1 MPSSC
6 SSYSCSL
13 TKSVQSK
20 HSDIRALQDRGYT
33 IGKKIGKGSYATV
46 VAAFYEN
53 KNHKIPLACK
63 IVDKSRAPSDF
74 LNKFLPRELEIIIK
88 LEHPY
93 IIQIHSILQRGP
105 KIFIFMRYA
114 ENGDLLEYIKKNGAI
129 VEYGAK
135 SWFYQLVKGLKY
147 LHSQNIA
154 HRDLK
159 CENILI
165 SKKMNIKIADFGFA
179 RHCTDNHGNNLF
191 SLTYC
196 GSAAY
201 AAPEIVNGCPYDPKI
216 ADIWSLGV
224 ILFIMLNATMPFDDK
239 NVKKLLQDQQNRNY
253 HFRPSIERR
262 LTTKCKALVDLILD
276 PDVKTRWTLDRIENS
291 RWFTDSVV
299 ISEGVPN

>member
-6 SSYSCSL
+6 GSYI

-20 HSDIRALQDRGYT
+20 ASDIQALKERGYV
-33 IGKKIGKGSYATV
+33 IGRKIGKGSYATV
-46 VAAFYEN
+46 VSALYED
-53 KNHKIPLACK
+53 KSHKIPLACK
-63 IVDKSRAPSDF
+63 VVDKSRAPPDF
-74 LNKFLPRELEIIIK
+74 LNKFLPRELDIIIK

-114 ENGDLLEYIKKNGAI
+114 ENGDLLDYIKKNGPI
-129 VEYGAK
+129 VEHGSK
-135 SWFYQLVKGLKY
+135 SWFHQMVKGLKY

-179 RHCTDNHGNNLF
+179 RHCIDEQGHHSL

-201 AAPEIVNGCPYDPKI
+201 AAPEIVSGSPYDPKK
-216 ADIWSLGV
+216 ADVWSLGI
-224 ILFIMLNATMPFDDK
+224 ILFIMLNAAMPFDDK
-239 NVKKLLQDQQNRNY
+239 NVKKLLRDQKAKNY
-253 HFRPSIERR
+253 RFRTSVEQK
-262 LTTKCKALVDLILD
+262 LSTKCTALVSLILD
-276 PDVKTRWTLDRIENS
+276 PDVTTRWTLDRIEMS
-291 RWFTDSVV
+291 RWFKDSVV

>member
-6 SSYSCSL
+6 GSFI
-13 TKSVQSK
+13 TKSSVSSK
-20 HSDIRALQDRGYT
+20 ASDVRALKERGYI

-46 VAAFYEN
+46 VSALYEDN
-53 KNHKIPLACK
+53 THKVPLACK

-74 LNKFLPRELEIIIK
+74 LNKFLPRELEIIVK

-93 IIQIHSILQRGP
+93 VIQIHSILQRGL

-114 ENGDLLEYIKKNGAI
+114 ENGDLLEYIKKNGSI
-129 VEYGAK
+129 LEHGAK
-135 SWFYQLVKGLKY
+135 SWFYQMVKGIKY

-179 RHCTDNHGNNLF
+179 RSCCDAQGSQILSMTF
-191 SLTYC
+191 C

-201 AAPEIVNGCPYDPKI
+201 AAPEIVSGHPYDPKM
-216 ADIWSLGV
+216 ADVWSLGV
-224 ILFIMLNATMPFDDK
+224 ILFIMLNASMPFDDK
-239 NVKKLLQDQQNRNY
+239 NVKKLLSDQKNRNY
-253 HFRPSIERR
+253 RFRASIEEK
-262 LTTKCKALVDLILD
+262 LTTKCKSLVQFILD
-276 PDVKTRWTLDRIENS
+276 PDVTTRWSLGRIEMS
-291 RWFTDSVV
+291 RWFKDSVV